1 MNTPVTQGLVD
12 ALKSGKSPGE
22 LGFVMPIETA
32 KHAAC
37 WMAWAHDDHADAWG
51 KQLPKVQRAFAA
63 IAAAISEFEPV
74 RVVAHP
80 EVADDARAILPPQI
94 DVVPLAQDD
103 LWFRDTGPLFVRHE
117 NGAVVGSNLIFNNW
131 GDKFPITEGDRDIGA
146 DLVTYLGFPLF
157 QSPLTGE
164 GGGLISDGR
173 GTVITTE
180 TCFLNSNRNA
190 GMTRADVER
199 ELFHA
204 IGARKVIWLP
214 GDTEEWITDGHI
226 DGVLTYTKPGHVIFE
241 DNPNNDDPHQQV
253 CRENLK
259 VLQGQTDADGNKI
272 EITLIDEAWQYE
284 VKNNN
289 TATSYVNSY
298 IANGGVVMPCFG
310 TPETDD
316 AARNSFAKAF
326 PNRKI
331 VQVAI
336 EDICWNG
343 GGIHCMTQ
351 QQPA

>member
-1 MNTPVTQGLVD
+1 MNAPFSQDLAD

-37 WMAWAHDDHADAWG
+37 WMAWVHDDHADVWG
-51 KQLPKVQRAFAA
+51 KRLPQVQETFVA
-63 IAAAISEFEPV
+63 IATAISEFEPV

-80 EVADDARAILPPQI
+80 EVADEARAMLPSQV
-94 DVVPLAQDD
+94 DVVPLDQDD
-103 LWFRDTGPLFVRHE
+103 LWFRDTGPLFVRHQ
-117 NGAVVGSNLIFNNW
+117 NGAVIGSNLIFNNW
-131 GDKFPITEGDRDIGA
+131 GNKFPIEPGDAGIGA
-146 DLVTYLGFPLF
+146 ALVNHLGLPLY
-157 QSPLTGE
+157 QSKLTGE

-180 TCFLNSNRNA
+180 TCFMNPNRNA

-226 DGVLTYTKPGHVIFE
+226 DGVLTFSKPGHVLFE
-241 DNPNNDDPHQQV
+241 DNPNDKDRHQQV

-259 VLQGQTDADGNKI
+259 ALRGQTDADGNEI
-272 EITLIDEAWQYE
+272 QITLIDEAWQYE
-284 VKNNN
+284 VTNDN
-289 TATSYVNSY
+289 TANSYVNSY
-298 IANGGVVMPCFG
+298 IANGGVVMPRFG
-310 TPETDD
+310 TPETDN
-316 AARNSFAKAF
+316 AARDAFAKAF
-326 PNRKI
+326 PGRKI
-331 VQVAI
+331 IQVDI
-336 EDICWNG
+336 DNICWNG